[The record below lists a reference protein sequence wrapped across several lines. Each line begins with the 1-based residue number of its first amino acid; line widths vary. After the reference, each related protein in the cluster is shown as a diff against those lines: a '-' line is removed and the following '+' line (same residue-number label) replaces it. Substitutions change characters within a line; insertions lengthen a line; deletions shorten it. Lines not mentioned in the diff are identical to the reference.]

1 MSDLYEELLVKRKKK
16 ASDSALK
23 ALMIAAIV
31 ISVFA
36 GLFIHPFALL
46 AAIGFGILAYFKMP
60 ALDLEYEYLYVNGEL
75 DVDKI
80 MSKMKRKRVGSF
92 DIDKAD
98 LIAPYKSHELD
109 CYKHN
114 KDLKILDYSSGEEN
128 ANVYAMITKGEKGL
142 QMVLFEPS
150 QSVLNDMRR
159 IAPRKVK
166 LS

>member
-46 AAIGFGILAYFKMP
+46 AAIGFGILAYFTQRSTVIWNTSISI
-60 ALDLEYEYLYVNGEL
+60 VNGEL

-80 MSKMKRKRVGSF
+80 MSQDEAQTRWQF
-92 DIDKAD
+92 
-98 LIAPYKSHELD
+98 
-109 CYKHN
+109 
-114 KDLKILDYSSGEEN
+114 
-128 ANVYAMITKGEKGL
+128 
-142 QMVLFEPS
+142 
-150 QSVLNDMRR
+150 
-159 IAPRKVK
+159 
-166 LS
+166 